1 MVLNGQKKLLN
12 TAATLWYLQTFHE
25 MRTDKFGQIIFG
37 EQDVMNLYL
46 QGLDFD
52 ILNHLLV
59 DNSVDLETAAHILDH
74 VPQFV
79 KYDELA
85 QQQSV
90 EQWDHRCQTNWYMPE
105 EYKQLDIAAYVLSL
119 CESDA
124 ELQRCGQELMMF
136 QERDL
141 FNLLRYLKYL
151 VDIMTENR
159 LIWGVG
165 RGSSVASF
173 VLYKLGVHRINS
185 LHYELDPS
193 EFLR

>member
-1 MVLNGQKKLLN
+1 M
-12 TAATLWYLQTFHE
+12 
-25 MRTDKFGQIIFG
+25 IFG

-46 QGLDFD
+46 QGHDLAV
-52 ILNHLLV
+52 LNHLLV
-59 DNSVDLETAAHILDH
+59 DNSIDLETAAHILDH

-90 EQWDHRCQTNWYMPE
+90 EQWDYRCQANWYMPE
-105 EYKQLDIAAYVLSL
+105 EYKQLDIAAYVLTL

-151 VDIMTENR
+151 VDIMTQHR

-185 LHYELDPS
+185 LHYELDPA
-193 EFLR
+193 ELNVVDVT